1 MGNEFYQAGGS
12 GDGTDSKPGVPDEPK
27 GKSVDTNKGT
37 GLKPRVP
44 DVSKAESFESEY
56 ESWGDSGDEANVQET
71 NDDEEESDN
80 EFVHTPEDYVPTDD
94 EANDETKDVDE
105 EEYEKISEE
114 LYGDVNVRLTY
125 AEHNDEEKG
134 DVDMTNVV
142 HVQEHSVPADVIDVL
157 KQQQKPHE
165 SAEEILK
172 IKMEQAEKQP
182 ESKYTIRSS
191 DKIELAEFDLK
202 QALFDSMHASKSF
215 NKTPKNKTLYHALME
230 SLIKDE
236 NVMDQG
242 LADLIKQKKRPH
254 DDADKDEGPTTGSDR
269 GDQGENLGKTDEQPN
284 DEAVPKND

>member
-1 MGNEFYQAGGS
+1 
-12 GDGTDSKPGVPDEPK
+12 
-27 GKSVDTNKGT
+27 
-37 GLKPRVP
+37 
-44 DVSKAESFESEY
+44 
-56 ESWGDSGDEANVQET
+56 
-71 NDDEEESDN
+71 
-80 EFVHTPEDYVPTDD
+80 
-94 EANDETKDVDE
+94 
-105 EEYEKISEE
+105 I
-114 LYGDVNVRLTY
+114 
-125 AEHNDEEKG
+125 
-134 DVDMTNVV
+134 
-142 HVQEHSVPADVIDVL
+142 QEHSVPADVIDVL

-269 GDQGENLGKTDEQPN
+269 GHLFKFDNTDMPMDQGEDLRKTDEQPN
-284 DEAVPKND
+284 DKAVPDNDRYKKSGSDTSPDPEWNEGKLVDERLKKTKRSKISQKPTRNGKDKTKSEDGKLNQSKAGSA